1 LRDKIEYAEVQF
13 YFLHFATHD
22 PDETPVPYAVVS
34 LYSHPVQSILDE
46 SCDTLWACRYTGTGG
61 LRVIKLSCILACVSI
76 QPLPPLT
83 TDPEASA
90 SGQKTFK
97 HLYKLVQAVKGQDW
111 TIQQAMS
118 KNQQD
123 LSLFCST
130 SCGLSSKLKENKM
143 TRQETYNLQDIKLR
157 KFTRW

>member
-1 LRDKIEYAEVQF
+1 MRDKIEYAEVQF

-34 LYSHPVQSILDE
+34 VYSRPVQSILDE

-83 TDPEASA
+83 TDPEGLWFVLEKSGLEDVQLTGVEEAMGIASVPA
-90 SGQKTFK
+90 DSDQ
-97 HLYKLVQAVKGQDW
+97 
-111 TIQQAMS
+111 
-118 KNQQD
+118 
-123 LSLFCST
+123 
-130 SCGLSSKLKENKM
+130 
-143 TRQETYNLQDIKLR
+143 
-157 KFTRW
+157 